1 MKTSGFHEPSAK
13 RTSTSNRLMRS
24 PRGKH
29 ERDGDLLRRI
39 GPLIRPFR
47 PKPAGLPPRLRP
59 LPGVRAVLFDLYGT
73 LLACRHDPV
82 SRQDPARQASRF
94 AAALRAAG
102 WRPSGSVA
110 GRRAA
115 ELFHSLIKKE
125 LRNKR
130 RAGIAHPEV
139 EVGGIWAEAAG
150 RLARDKLIPAPPSR
164 RMIAAMAVEA
174 ELRLNPVWPMPG
186 AAETLRGLRRRG
198 IRIGIVSNAQFYT
211 PLLLRWL
218 VLNGL
223 LPDAFDQRL
232 AIYSY
237 SLGEAKPSPRP
248 LGKLLG
254 ACRRRFGITPAETIC
269 IGNDIRN
276 DLLPAV
282 RLGAR
287 TALFAGDRSSLR
299 LRKGNAWCAGIRPD
313 IVVTCLPQLLRALV
327 RGKADGKRGLLT
339 VERPFG

>member
-1 MKTSGFHEPSAK
+1 
-13 RTSTSNRLMRS
+13 MRS
-24 PRGKH
+24 PRGKL
-29 ERDGDLLRRI
+29 ERDGYLLERI

-47 PKPAGLPPRLRP
+47 PKPAGLAPRLRF

-82 SRQDPARQASRF
+82 SRPKPARRAERF
-94 AAALRAAG
+94 TAALRAAG
-102 WRPSGSVA
+102 WGPAGSGA

-115 ELFHSLIKKE
+115 ELFPSLIEKE
-125 LRNKR
+125 LRRKR
-130 RAGIAHPEV
+130 RAGIDHPEV
-139 EVGGIWAEAAG
+139 EIREIWAEAAE
-150 RLARDKLIPAPPSR
+150 RLARENLIPARPSR

-174 ELRLNPVWPMPG
+174 EFRLNPVWPMPG
-186 AAETLRGLRRRG
+186 AAETLRGLRRLG

-218 VLNGL
+218 VLSGL

-232 AIYSY
+232 AVYSY
-237 SLGEAKPSPRP
+237 ALGEAKPSLRP

-254 ACRRRFGITPAETIC
+254 AFRRRFGIPPPETLC
-269 IGNDIRN
+269 IGNDLRN
-276 DLLPAV
+276 DLLPAA

-299 LRKGNAWCAGIRPD
+299 LRRGDAGCAGINPD
-313 IVVTCLPQLLRALV
+313 IVVTCLPQLLRSLIP
-327 RGKADGKRGLLT
+327 GKGDGKRGLLT
-339 VERPFG
+339 VERPFGRSDALSCDHTH